1 MFELLQKY
9 IDENLAVE
17 NRMMSRGMGNYF
29 YSEEEINRNNNQNNL
44 KKIKPIFYDEVFD
57 IEETTDDKELDKKR
71 TSKKTFRLRD
81 VFFDNE
87 EEIAKQNEE
96 RKNPFEEMF
105 NIHDYVQQKD
115 DYSNFQTLLFKM
127 IDDRNLKDSDVY
139 NKVHMDR
146 RLFSKLRNQDY
157 HPSKDT
163 VILLGLSL
171 ELSEKEIEELLD
183 SASYSLPKNN
193 HYDLIIRYCFIEG
206 IYELKDVNELLASYN
221 CREFSY

>member
-29 YSEEEINRNNNQNNL
+29 YSEEEINRNNNL
-44 KKIKPIFYDEVFD
+44 KKIKPIFCDEVFD

-71 TSKKTFRLRD
+71 TSKKSFRLKD
-81 VFFDNE
+81 ILFDCQ
-87 EEIAKQNEE
+87 EEIEIQNEE

-139 NKVHMDR
+139 KKVHMDR

-171 ELSEKEIEELLD
+171 ELNEKEIEELLD

-193 HYDLIIRYCFIEG
+193 HYDLIIRFCFLNKIYKIE
-206 IYELKDVNELLASYN
+206 EVNNLLDKYH
-221 CREFSY
+221 CKLFSY